1 MTATLIDAIG
11 VLILAYN
18 TLRGL
23 STGLIRTSVGM
34 MAAIL
39 ASYYAWQYQDLGK
52 HLVDGWI
59 PPTMPLAFLAS
70 PLAVWLIVFGVVN
83 LAGILLRFMIRVT
96 PLVMADRLGGA
107 LFGLT
112 TGLVILLTPMLLLA
126 SFPLLQQIPLIQQTL
141 AHSLLANALTPLV
154 QVLQH
159 LAPAF
164 PL

>member
-1 MTATLIDAIG
+1 MTATAIDVIG

-34 MAAIL
+34 MAVIL

-52 HLVDGWI
+52 YLVDGWI
-59 PPTMPLAFLAS
+59 PPTMPLAFLAR
-70 PLAVWLIVFGVVN
+70 PFAVWVIVFGAVN
-83 LAGILLRFMIRVT
+83 LAGILLRFMVRVT
-96 PLVMADRLGGA
+96 PLVMADRIGGA
-107 LFGLT
+107 LFGLA
-112 TGLVILLTPMLLLA
+112 TGLVFLIMPLLLLA
-126 SFPLLQQIPLIQQTL
+126 NFPLLQQIPLIQQAL

-154 QVLQH
+154 LVLQH
-159 LAPAF
+159 FTPAF